1 MEGVG
6 RCEEELVASLG
17 GDKAGELREPGRGE
31 GGYEVK
37 AVIRTDFYKFMLFGT
52 GLLPLHS
59 LLTSETWY
67 LFAGLLAHPAC
78 LLCCPGLGMDTCTT
92 RVVLVSKEP
101 LCVMIKCLCL
111 IKEGLQGW
119 SI

>member
-37 AVIRTDFYKFMLFGT
+37 AVIRTDF
-52 GLLPLHS
+52 
-59 LLTSETWY
+59 
-67 LFAGLLAHPAC
+67 
-78 LLCCPGLGMDTCTT
+78 
-92 RVVLVSKEP
+92 
-101 LCVMIKCLCL
+101 
-111 IKEGLQGW
+111 
-119 SI
+119 